1 MEMEGG
7 ELFGKG
13 CWDLLG
19 TCVFLGV
26 PTACLCRDTGVQVCS
41 GSCCQKR
48 LGGYE

>member
-19 TCVFLGV
+19 TFVFFWV
-26 PTACLCRDTGVQVCS
+26 PTVTEPRDTRVQVCS
-41 GSCCQKR
+41 GSWCQKR